1 MKQFLTLWC
10 AVGFSVSAS
19 SADNICFDQNNAFS
33 TQAPSGWVADTAKA
47 KELGLCV
54 VYFLKDKD
62 FDSSPAI
69 IYPRLVASEK
79 EGKVAI
85 EKLLAEDTARLK
97 EKSTSVKVLEQSA
110 IKNKSDLVF
119 EIRHFRNG
127 PQPNEFEAVAY
138 YAGKKAILLSVLST
152 RNEKDFD
159 SHRAK
164 LNEFVD
170 MIKPLSQKELE
181 KYKTK

>member
-1 MKQFLTLWC
+1 MLLC
-10 AVGFSVSAS
+10 SIGVSLSAGA
-19 SADNICFDQNNAFS
+19 ADNICFVQNNAFS

-47 KELGLCV
+47 KDLGLCV
-54 VYFLKDKD
+54 VYFLKGKD

-79 EGKVAI
+79 EGKAAI

-97 EKSTSVKVLEQSA
+97 EKSTSVKVLEQPA
-110 IKNKSDLVF
+110 IKNKFNLIF
-119 EIRHFRNG
+119 EMSHFRNG

-138 YAGKKAILLSVLST
+138 HAGKKAILLSVLST

-164 LNEFVD
+164 LNEFVG

-181 KYKTK
+181 KYKAK